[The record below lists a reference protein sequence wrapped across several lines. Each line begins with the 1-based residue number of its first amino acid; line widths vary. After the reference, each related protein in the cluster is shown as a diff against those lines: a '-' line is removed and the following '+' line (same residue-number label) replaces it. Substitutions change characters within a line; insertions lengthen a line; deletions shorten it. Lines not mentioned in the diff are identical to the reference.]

1 MESNCLIVPVV
12 LAGGSGTRLW
22 PLSRKKRPKQ
32 FLKLNSE
39 NTMLQDTLLR
49 LDGLVLGTP
58 VVICNDAHR
67 FLAGEQL
74 EEVSIDA
81 QIILEPVGRN
91 TAPAI
96 AIAALNAVDQ
106 GEDPL
111 LLILAADHVIK
122 DEEEFRKQVQVG
134 SELAQKGKLVTFGI
148 VPDQPSTGYGY
159 IRKGTAIVGGS
170 IVAEFVE
177 KPDIETAKEYLST
190 GAYLWNSGMF
200 LIKASRYLEE
210 LRRYRPDI
218 LSVCEKSFATSVK
231 DLDFLR
237 LDESVFKECPD
248 ESVDYAVMEKTAD
261 AVVVPLDAGWSDV
274 GSWSS
279 LWEVS
284 EKDSDGNAIAGDV
297 VNFDSHDCVIR
308 STRGL
313 VATVGVSDL
322 VIVATKDSVLVGHKD
337 RDQEIKSIVD
347 TLKKNDRPEYEFHRI
362 VYRPWGHYDS
372 VDESDGYK
380 VKRIT
385 VKPGAKLSVQKH
397 LHRSEHW
404 VVVSGSAR
412 VTRDEECFDLE
423 ANQSIYL
430 PKESVHALE
439 NIGSSLLELIEVQVG
454 SYLGED
460 DIIRFQ
466 DIYGR
471 AE

>member
-1 MESNCLIVPVV
+1 
-12 LAGGSGTRLW
+12 
-22 PLSRKKRPKQ
+22 
-32 FLKLNSE
+32 
-39 NTMLQDTLLR
+39 
-49 LDGLVLGTP
+49 
-58 VVICNDAHR
+58 
-67 FLAGEQL
+67 
-74 EEVSIDA
+74 
-81 QIILEPVGRN
+81 
-91 TAPAI
+91 
-96 AIAALNAVDQ
+96 
-106 GEDPL
+106 
-111 LLILAADHVIK
+111 
-122 DEEEFRKQVQVG
+122 
-134 SELAQKGKLVTFGI
+134 
-148 VPDQPSTGYGY
+148 
-159 IRKGTAIVGGS
+159 
-170 IVAEFVE
+170 
-177 KPDIETAKEYLST
+177 
-190 GAYLWNSGMF
+190 
-200 LIKASRYLEE
+200 
-210 LRRYRPDI
+210 
-218 LSVCEKSFATSVK
+218 
-231 DLDFLR
+231 
-237 LDESVFKECPD
+237 
-248 ESVDYAVMEKTAD
+248 MEKTSD

-279 LWEVS
+279 LWDVS
-284 EKDSDGNAIAGDV
+284 EKDSDGNAIVGDV